1 MKFNKSQPILAREG
15 WIIIA
20 ITFVL
25 TLIFWLSVG
34 GFISFLFWVVFI
46 FVLQFF
52 RDPKRPV
59 SQTPHAVLAG
69 ADGRICKVQKT
80 TNPYTGKEMMLIS
93 TFMNVFNVHSNWCP
107 VSGVV
112 KEIHYIPGRF
122 INADLDKASE
132 LNERNA
138 IVVQSDEGPTV
149 TWVQIAGLVARRI
162 VCGLHIG
169 QEVSKGERFGFIRF
183 GSRVDVYVPMD
194 AEILV
199 YVGQKV
205 RAADTVL
212 ALLKVDKGADTSV
225 VENPVQEAIEDG
237 ITEVENKTGL

>member
-1 MKFNKSQPILAREG
+1 MDHYCDRLRIGSDLLVIRRRIHL
-15 WIIIA
+15 
-20 ITFVL
+20 
-25 TLIFWLSVG
+25 
-34 GFISFLFWVVFI
+34 I
-46 FVLQFF
+46 FVLGCIYF
-52 RDPKRPV
+52 RACNFSAIQNALI

-80 TNPYTGKEMMLIS
+80 VNPYTGEEMMLVS

-107 VSGVV
+107 VGGVV

-138 IVVQSDEGPTV
+138 IVVQSEEGPV
-149 TWVQIAGLVARRI
+149 ITWVQIAGLVARRI

-183 GSRVDVYVPMD
+183 GSRVDVYVPLD

-212 ALLKVDKGADTSV
+212 ALLKVDKSTETPVA
-225 VENPVQEAIEDG
+225 ENPIEQKIEDG
-237 ITEVENKTGL
+237 IAEVENKAGL